1 MGRNKKNRTVSVH
14 TKNLIH
20 EFYHMNKIKC
30 ALVQVSLAASAIAG
44 ALCASTNAY
53 ALSIDY
59 RHEYVDVSKSHKEL

>member
-1 MGRNKKNRTVSVH
+1 
-14 TKNLIH
+14 
-20 EFYHMNKIKC
+20 MNKIKC

-59 RHEYVDVSKSHKEL
+59 RHEYVDVGKSHKGNCKISESSFKLDLPL